1 MRLLGIINLIFF
13 LTKLISDIKRGKGGD
28 SLWICH
34 ASNLVL
40 SLGLMLGNSTLIRLA
55 VLCII
60 PGSLFWIREMIRTKE
75 VLTTSILSHLSGIAI
90 GVYAISKIGISNYAW
105 VHSLAWY
112 LLLQQLC
119 RFYTPFELNVNLAHK
134 IYEGWEMFFKDYKV
148 YWLSSTL
155 LGTFLFWCTGKVLQW
170 IFPVVHSQI

>member
-1 MRLLGIINLIFF
+1 MRLLGIIPLIFF
-13 LTKLISDIKRGKGGD
+13 LTKLISDINRGKAGD

-40 SLGLMLGNSTLIRLA
+40 SLGLILDNSFLIRLA

-60 PGSLFWIREMIRTKE
+60 PGSLFWIAEMIRTKE
-75 VLTTSILSHLSGIAI
+75 VLMTSILAHIAGIAVGI
-90 GVYAISKIGISNYAW
+90 YAISKIGISNYSWA
-105 VHSLAWY
+105 HTLAWY
-112 LLLQQLC
+112 LLLQQIC

-134 IYEGWEMFFKDYKV
+134 IYGGWEMFFKSYKV

-155 LGTFLFWCTGKVLQW
+155 LGTFLFWCTGKALQW
-170 IFPVVHSQI
+170 IFPAVNSQI